1 VTSADAEVRLTA
13 ALANRYS
20 IERELGQ
27 GGMATVYLAHDIKHN
42 RKVALKVLKP
52 DLAAVVGAER
62 FLREI
67 EVTANLQHPHILPLF
82 ESGEADGFL
91 FYVMPY
97 VEGESLRGRLEREG
111 ALPIAE
117 ATRLIREV
125 ADALA
130 YAHSRD
136 VVHRDIKPDNVMV
149 SGRHATVTDFG
160 VARAVTEAAG
170 RVGLTTVGMAVGTP
184 AYMSPEQAAA
194 DPSID
199 HRADIYAFGVLAY
212 ELLSGAPPFAGRSLK
227 NVLAAHLFESPKP
240 LRDVRPDVGAGLSD
254 IVMRCLSKEP
264 DDRWASADEI
274 VHQLEAAVTTETGA
288 MEQRDVGRSRR
299 KTGVAMLAA
308 IAVVAAISFGVF
320 GRGTERDPAVSST
333 AVVVFPFTVQGSADV
348 QYLGEGMVNLLATGM
363 DGAGDLRSVDP
374 RAVMARVQQEALKR
388 VTPREASRV
397 ARGLGAGLFVLG
409 DIVQAG
415 ENIRIDA
422 ALYDQQAESEPI
434 SSGAVDGDPDDIL
447 AMVDQIATQLLVSG
461 AGRASR
467 VTQVAAVTTASL
479 PALKAYLEGESQF
492 RAGLFGAAVEA
503 FQEAVAADS
512 QFALALYRLS
522 IAAEWALRPDIAN
535 IAAEGAVRHA
545 DRLSDHDRR
554 LLEALLAS
562 RRGDDETAERMFR
575 AVVGIW
581 PQDVEAWI
589 QLAEVQFHYGPLR
602 GRPMSESREGFER
615 VLTFEPDNALSLI
628 HLQRIMARA
637 GDVNAVDSLGRRIL
651 QLNPEGDRALAVRAY
666 DAVSSKDSSVL
677 IDFRS
682 ELARAPDIYVPQAS
696 YPVSAWTDRF
706 DAVESLFATETLPS
720 RSSELRALG
729 HIHLAYLNAIR
740 GRWSASRDQLAAAE
754 RLNQALGLSHRALL
768 TLQPFTPASRAD
780 FETLRESL
788 AGWDAE
794 QTRPSSIPIVH
805 FNVHDG
811 LYPGLRQYLLGL
823 TEVQLGNLPAAT
835 ALAAELERKTG
846 DDPNEVLQRAFGR
859 SVRAAVAE
867 AQGDR
872 GSAVQLLGDGR
883 LIVNYEVA
891 LFSPF
896 TSLAAER
903 YRRAVLLD
911 AIGRSEDAALAYR
924 SFGEF
929 SFADRV
935 FSGPA
940 ELRSARLAE
949 REGRSADA
957 RRHYQRFLFLWSK
970 ADEGLQPLLDEARA
984 GLARVGG

>member
-1 VTSADAEVRLTA
+1 
-13 ALANRYS
+13 
-20 IERELGQ
+20 
-27 GGMATVYLAHDIKHN
+27 MATVYLAHDVKHN

-111 ALPIAE
+111 ALPITD
-117 ATRLIREV
+117 ATRLLREV

-160 VARAVTEAAG
+160 VARAVSEAAG
-170 RVGLTTVGMAVGTP
+170 HQALTTVGMAVGTP
-184 AYMSPEQAAA
+184 TYMSPEQATA
-194 DPSID
+194 DPDID
-199 HRADIYAFGVLAY
+199 HRADIYAYGVLAY
-212 ELLSGAPPFAGRSLK
+212 ELLTGTPPFADRTPQQI
-227 NVLAAHLFESPKP
+227 LAAHLTEEPKH
-240 LRDVRPDVGAGLSD
+240 LSVVRPEIGQELADV
-254 IVMRCLSKEP
+254 VMRCLAKEP
-264 DDRWASADEI
+264 ADRWATADEI
-274 VHQLEAAVTTETGA
+274 VHRLETLTTPDTGTQAIRGVSRKPRRLGIAALATMA
-288 MEQRDVGRSRR
+288 I
-299 KTGVAMLAA
+299 VA
-308 IAVVAAISFGVF
+308 IIGFGVF
-320 GRGTERDPAVSST
+320 GRRAGPDTAVSST
-333 AVVVFPFTVQGSADV
+333 SVVVFPFTVQGSPDV

-363 DGAGDLRSVDP
+363 DGAGDLRTVDP
-374 RAVMARVQQEALKR
+374 RAVMARVEQQALER
-388 VTPREASRV
+388 ITPLEASRV
-397 ARGLGAGLFVLG
+397 ARELGAGLFVLG

-415 ENIRIDA
+415 ENIRVDA
-422 ALYDQQAESEPI
+422 ALYDQQAESKPI
-434 SSGAVDGDPDDIL
+434 SSGTVDGDPDDIL

-479 PALKAYLEGESQF
+479 PALKAYLEGESRF

-535 IAAEGAVRHA
+535 IAAEAAVRHA

-581 PQDVEAWI
+581 PQDVEAWF
-589 QLAEVQFHYGPLR
+589 QLAEVQFHYGPIH
-602 GRPMSESREGFER
+602 GRSISESREGFER
-615 VLTFEPDNALSLI
+615 VLAFEPDNAVSLI
-628 HLQRIMARA
+628 HLQRIAARA
-637 GDVNAVDSLGRRIL
+637 ADVTTVDSLGRRIL
-651 QLNPEGDRALAVRAY
+651 QLNPEGDRALAVRAF
-666 DAVSSKDSSVL
+666 DAVFSKDSTAL
-677 IDFRS
+677 IDFRT
-682 ELARAPDIYVPQAS
+682 ELAGAPEIYVPQAS

-754 RLNQALGLSHRALL
+754 RVNQALGISHRVLL
-768 TLQPFTPASRAD
+768 TLQPFTPTSRAE

-788 AGWDAE
+788 LGWDAE
-794 QTRPSSIPIVH
+794 QARPSSIPMVH

-859 SVRAAVAE
+859 SVRGAIAE

-872 GSAVQLLGDGR
+872 ATALQLLGDGR
-883 LIVNYEVA
+883 LVVSSELA

-903 YRRAVLLD
+903 YRRAILLD
-911 AIGRSEDAALAYR
+911 EHGRDEDAMVAYR
-924 SFGEF
+924 SFEQF
-929 SFADRV
+929 NFVDRV

-940 ELRSARLAE
+940 ELRLARLAE

-970 ADEGLQPLLDEARA
+970 ADEELQPMLDEARA
-984 GLARVGG
+984 GLERVGG